1 MEPIDLDKKRP
12 RDEFTESI
20 VKEVLAEESQ
30 AKKAKKGGPAP
41 GAGVGARKGKT
52 LAEIED
58 EEGGP
63 VKESMVSMAQT
74 KRRMARKGAAAG
86 EARHLASI
94 AQRLQSRPRKGN

>member
-41 GAGVGARKGKT
+41 GAGAGARKGKT

-86 EARHLASI
+86 EGPASSI
-94 AQRLQSRPRKGN
+94 DRPALQSRPRKGN